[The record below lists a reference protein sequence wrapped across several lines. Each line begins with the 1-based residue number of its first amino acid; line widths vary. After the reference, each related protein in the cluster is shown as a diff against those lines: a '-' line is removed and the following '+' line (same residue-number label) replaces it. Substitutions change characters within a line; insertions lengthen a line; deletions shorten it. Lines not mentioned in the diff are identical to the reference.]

1 MFKCGICGRE
11 FDSVEERSKHEQN
24 CVAVHKEEEEK
35 AKFEETKRLAKADE
49 ERIQKEYEQLT
60 KDIKHHKDTY
70 GERVS
75 IDTNKVGNI
84 DSPFYI
90 RVRDPFWELDKIF

>member
-1 MFKCGICGRE
+1 MESKE
-11 FDSVEERSKHEQN
+11 KERQN
-24 CVAVHKEEEEK
+24 
-35 AKFEETKRLAKADE
+35 LAKSDE